1 MNKPRYLTK
10 SRFKLASECPTK
22 LFYTGKKE
30 YANKKLDD
38 SFLEA
43 LANGGFQVGEL
54 AKFYFPGGHDIV
66 SLDYNDALSQTNEL
80 LRQEDVIIYEAAIC
94 TENLFIRADIL
105 VKRGDTIQLIEV
117 KAKSFDSSKENP
129 FLGRGNK
136 LKSVW
141 KPYLY
146 DIAFQKYVTSQA
158 FPKYNVEAF
167 LMLADKSAECPTD
180 GLNQK
185 FKIITD
191 KRGRKGVLVSENLK
205 EEDLS
210 PQILSKVN
218 VDPICDLIY
227 KGKDNDEEQALSF
240 TERIKLYAEY
250 YAKDEKIE
258 SLVST
263 ACKNCEFCSDLDN
276 EELKSGKKECWSK
289 ALRWTEG
296 DFKYL
301 TIFDIW
307 DFRKKAELID
317 SGIIKISD
325 LIEENI
331 LPESDNKPGI
341 SKTERQWIQ
350 IEKIQKNDQSAWFD
364 KENMI
369 REFDAW
375 TYPLHFIDFETSM
388 AAIPFNRGR
397 HPYEGI
403 AFQFSHHVV
412 HEDGTI
418 EHRGEFLNAKP
429 GEFPNY
435 HFTRALKLEL
445 EKDDGTIFMYSP
457 HENTYLNHI
466 YQQLYADDNA
476 PTDRDDLCQFIR
488 EITKSSGSSSETWLG
503 ERHMVDLWQMVKR
516 FYYDPATNGS
526 NSIKQVLPAILNSS
540 TFLQK
545 KYQKPIYGAKDGIK
559 SLNFK
564 DWAWIKFN
572 DEEAVIDPYK
582 QLPRMFTDISDNDF
596 ALLISDDDEINNGGA
611 ALTAY
616 ARLQFEDMSS
626 YERTEIEQSLLKY
639 CELDT
644 MAMVMIYEGWKD
656 MLDI

>member
-1 MNKPRYLTK
+1 MNKPRHLTK
-10 SRFKLASECPTK
+10 SRFKLATECPTK

-30 YANKKLDD
+30 YANNKLDD

-54 AKFYFPGGHDIV
+54 AKLYFLGGHDIF
-66 SLDYNDALSQTNEL
+66 SLDYNEALSQTNEL
-80 LRQEDVIIYEAAIC
+80 LTQEDVIIYEAAIRA
-94 TENLFIRADIL
+94 ENLFIRADIL
-105 VKRGDTIQLIEV
+105 VKRGKRIQLIEV
-117 KAKSFDSSKENP
+117 KAKSFDSSDEKP
-129 FLGRGNK
+129 FIGRGNK

-146 DIAFQKYVTSQA
+146 DIAFQKYVVSQA

-191 KRGRKGVLVSENLK
+191 PRGRKSVLVSESLNK
-205 EEDLS
+205 EDLS
-210 PQILSKVN
+210 QHILSKVN

-227 KGKDNDEEQALSF
+227 KGKDNKEEQALSF

-250 YAKDEKIE
+250 YEKDEKIE

-263 ACKNCEFCSDLDN
+263 ACKDCEFCSDLDN

-289 ALRWTEG
+289 ALRWTED
-296 DFKYL
+296 DFKCP
-301 TIFDIW
+301 TIFDVW

-325 LIEENI
+325 IIEENI
-331 LPESDNKPGI
+331 SPEGDNKPGI
-341 SKTERQWIQ
+341 SKTERQWLQ
-350 IEKIQKNDQSAWFD
+350 VEKIQKNDPSAWLD

-369 REFDAW
+369 REFESW

-435 HFTRALKLEL
+435 YFTRALKKEL

-466 YQQLYADDNA
+466 YQQLHADDNA
-476 PTDRDDLCQFIR
+476 PDDLDDLCQFIR
-488 EITKSSGSSSETWLG
+488 KITKSSSSSSKTWLG
-503 ERHMVDLWQMVKR
+503 ERHMVDMWQMVKR

-540 TFLQK
+540 DFLK
-545 KYQKPIYGAKDGIK
+545 NKYSRAIYGTDGGIK

-564 DWAWIKFN
+564 GWTWITFN
-572 DEEAVIDPYK
+572 EGAVVDPYK
-582 QLPRMFTDISDNDF
+582 LLPKMFTDVSDNDF
-596 ALLISDDDEINNGGA
+596 ALISDDDEIKNGGA

-616 ARLQFEDMSS
+616 AKMQFEEMSP
-626 YERTEIEQSLLKY
+626 YERNEIEKALLKY

-644 MAMVMIYEGWKD
+644 MAMVMIDEGWKD